1 VADKRGN
8 DRIMAYDDVRSGG
21 STGGTSGQEN
31 HRYAYHDHE
40 SAAELTTTLV
50 HALADVMGRD
60 VTEIEWRLADSIDPG
75 ALDRV
80 FSAPGDGNAGG
91 DRHVAFTV
99 EGYRVTVYGNGEI
112 VITPPERPR
121 R

>member
-1 VADKRGN
+1 MADKRGN
-8 DRIMAYDDVRSGG
+8 DRIMAYDDVRSRG
-21 STGGTSGQEN
+21 SAGGTHGRED

-40 SAAELTTTLV
+40 SAADLTTTLV

-60 VTEIEWRLADSIDPG
+60 VTEIEWRLADSIDPD

-80 FSAPGDGNAGG
+80 FSPPGSGTAGG
-91 DRHVAFTV
+91 DCHVAFVV

-112 VITPPERPR
+112 VITPPERPPR
-121 R
+121 

>member
-1 VADKRGN
+1 MADKRGN

-21 STGGTSGQEN
+21 SAGGTPGRED
-31 HRYAYHDHE
+31 HRYAHHDHE

-60 VTEIEWRLADSIDPG
+60 VTEIEWRLADCVDPD

-80 FSAPGDGNAGG
+80 FATGDGTAG
-91 DRHVAFTV
+91 DDCHVAFAV
-99 EGYRVTVYGNGEI
+99 EGYRVTVYGTGEI
-112 VITPPERPR
+112 VITPPERPPR
-121 R
+121 